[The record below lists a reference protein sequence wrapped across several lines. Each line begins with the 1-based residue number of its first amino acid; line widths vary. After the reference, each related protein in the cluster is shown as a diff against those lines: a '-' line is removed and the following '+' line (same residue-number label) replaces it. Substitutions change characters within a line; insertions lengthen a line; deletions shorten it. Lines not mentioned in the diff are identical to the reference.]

1 MFFCERGLLWY
12 NKHKKIVERFVKNYI
27 DVKTLDA
34 IVKKTSNAIEDGK
47 KEIFDISEQARLDY
61 ISYEQEW
68 VDVKA
73 QLSLVINEVDKLD
86 IRLKMARNMIKTI
99 NDHFEE
105 FSEADIKEA
114 YAFSERALV
123 ELSIKRKEEKELSDR
138 RNELER
144 LMKNS
149 LAVLKKSEI
158 LEMKV
163 SVALE
168 YLNSSL
174 HEQIKD
180 IKHKRDL
187 GLKIIEAQENE
198 KKRISRD
205 IHDGPAQSLANVILK
220 AEYINKIVDSSPQKA
235 KYELTELQ
243 DGVRDTLKDIRK
255 IIYDLMPMSL
265 DDLGLMSTVKKM
277 IGSVQENAKLKV
289 RFHPIE
295 NATIHNPLV
304 NLMSFRVIQEAVTNA
319 IKHSKCT
326 EITVK
331 IAIEEENVL
340 INVEDN
346 GTGFEVKEVFD
357 KTAGF
362 GLHNMKE
369 RIEIVSGFI
378 EIDSKVGVGTKIK
391 FIIPNE

>member
-1 MFFCERGLLWY
+1 M
-12 NKHKKIVERFVKNYI
+12 KNYI

-34 IVKKTSNAIEDGK
+34 IVKKTSSAIEDGK
-47 KEIFDISEQARLDY
+47 KEIFEISEQARQDY

-68 VDVKA
+68 IDVKSK
-73 QLSLVINEVDKLD
+73 LSLVINEVDKLD

-99 NDHFEE
+99 NDHFDE
-105 FSEADIKEA
+105 FSEEDIKDA
-114 YAFSERALV
+114 YSFSERALV

-149 LAVLKKSEI
+149 LAVLKKSEL

-180 IKHKRDL
+180 MKHKKDL

-220 AEYINKIVDSSPQKA
+220 AEYINKIVDSSPEKA
-235 KYELTELQ
+235 KVELVELQ
-243 DGVRDTLKDIRK
+243 EGVRDTLKDIRK

-265 DDLGLMSTVKKM
+265 DDLGLVSTVKKM
-277 IGSVQENAKLKV
+277 MGTIEDNSNLTVHFSAKENSTLK
-289 RFHPIE
+289 
-295 NATIHNPLV
+295 NPLV
-304 NLMSFRVIQEAVTNA
+304 KLMAFRVIQESVNNAV
-319 IKHSKCT
+319 KHSKCT
-326 EITVK
+326 KLNVK
-331 IAIEEENVL
+331 ITIEEENAL
-340 INVEDN
+340 IQIEDD
-346 GTGFEVKEVFD
+346 GVGFSVKD
-357 KTAGF
+357 ALNKASGF

-369 RIEIVSGFI
+369 RIDIVGGFI
-378 EIDSKVGVGTKIK
+378 EIKSKPELGTKIK